1 MTIRNIKES
10 DLSNVKALLDSF
22 NVNSTFFDSLYSSS
36 SYINELSFVLENEEK
51 LIGLMIFS
59 KNKLNK
65 VTGLTLAPLLIEP
78 EFQHKGLGK
87 HLLKRGLNVAETLGY
102 DYVIAIGNVKFYEK
116 YNFKPLETYGV
127 IGDENSLILSLNNDD
142 EELNCEVK
150 YPRAIKYLKI
160 KIKMWNCG

>member
-10 DLSNVKALLDSF
+10 DLENIKAILNDF
-22 NVNSTFFDSLYSSS
+22 NISEEFFDSLYNSS
-36 SYINELSFVLENEEK
+36 SYISELSFVLVNEEK

-59 KNKLNK
+59 KNKLAK
-65 VTGLTLAPLLIEP
+65 TESLTLAPLLIEP

-87 HLLKRGLNVAETLGY
+87 HLLKRGLNVAELLGY
-102 DYVIAIGNVKFYEK
+102 DYVIAIGNPKFYEK
-116 YNFKPLETYGV
+116 YNFKSLEAFGV

-150 YPRAIKYLKI
+150 YPRAIKYLKTNI
-160 KIKMWNCG
+160 QN

>member
-1 MTIRNIKES
+1 MTIRNIKEC
-10 DLSNVKALLDSF
+10 DLENIKAILNDF
-22 NVNSTFFDSLYSSS
+22 NISEEFFDSLYNSS
-36 SYINELSFVLENEEK
+36 SYISELSFVLVNEEK

-59 KNKLNK
+59 KNKLAK
-65 VTGLTLAPLLIEP
+65 TVGLTLAPLLIEP

-87 HLLKRGLNVAETLGY
+87 HLLKRGLNVAELLGY
-102 DYVIAIGNVKFYEK
+102 DYVIAIGNPKFYEK
-116 YNFKPLETYGV
+116 YNFKSLEAFGV

-160 KIKMWNCG
+160 NIQN

>member
-10 DLSNVKALLDSF
+10 DLENIKAILNDF
-22 NVNSTFFDSLYSSS
+22 NISEEFFDSLYNSS
-36 SYINELSFVLENEEK
+36 SYISELSFVLVNEEK

-59 KNKLNK
+59 KNKLAK
-65 VTGLTLAPLLIEP
+65 TEGLTLAPLLIEP

-87 HLLKRGLNVAETLGY
+87 HLLKRGLNIAELLGY
-102 DYVIAIGNVKFYEK
+102 DYVIAIGNPKFYEK
-116 YNFKPLETYGV
+116 YNFKSLEAFGV

-150 YPRAIKYLKI
+150 YPRAIKYLK
-160 KIKMWNCG
+160 